1 MMFVI
6 PFQGLIA
13 PKRVGG
19 IDGPLPDFGLD
30 MPYKFPDT
38 HRLTGFDVYAGF
50 PLQESKG
57 NTFFG
62 GRSAWLPPPSPAEG
76 CLVQLNLAFQFSTF
90 QLSQM
95 EQGVPHLPKDVG
107 DPFDI
112 DNQIPSQPI
121 GGLELKESLK
131 GGQLSAQPTQAFAL
145 PAERTF
151 QMSPA
156 GVKNLKGVTKHTL
169 ATPPKVGRTTKNQSS
184 SSIPAL
190 VLPDA
195 GYETPYIPISKGLEK
210 Q

>member
-19 IDGPLPDFGLD
+19 IDGPLPGFGSE

-38 HRLTGFDVYAGF
+38 HRLANFDVYVGF

-57 NTFFG
+57 NIFPR
-62 GRSAWLPPPSPAEG
+62 GRSAWSPPPSSAERG
-76 CLVQLNLAFQFSTF
+76 LVQLNLPFQFSTI

-95 EQGVPHLPKDVG
+95 EQAVPHLLKDVG

-112 DNQIPSQPI
+112 DNQIPCQPI
-121 GGLELKESLK
+121 GGLELIESLK
-131 GGQLSAQPTQAFAL
+131 GGQRSTQPITTFVL
-145 PAERTF
+145 PPEQTF
-151 QMSPA
+151 QMSSA
-156 GVKNLKGVTKHTL
+156 GVKNLKKTTTHTP
-169 ATPPKVGRTTKNQSS
+169 ATLPKVGRTTKNHNST
-184 SSIPAL
+184 SIPAL
-190 VLPDA
+190 VLAGA
-195 GYETPYIPISKGLEK
+195 GYGTPYLPISKGLEK